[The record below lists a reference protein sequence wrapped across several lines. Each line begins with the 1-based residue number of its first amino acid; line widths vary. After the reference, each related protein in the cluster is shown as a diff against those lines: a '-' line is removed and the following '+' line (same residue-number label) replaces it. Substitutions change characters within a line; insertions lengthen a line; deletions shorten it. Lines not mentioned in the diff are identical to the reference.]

1 MPDYVFLD
9 GPFAGQV
16 LGSLETHA
24 EGELLA
30 VELVDVDLDPDV
42 TELHDYRVESG
53 ADGHEPG
60 LLRHVIVTDSDQE
73 RLAG

>member
-9 GPFAGQV
+9 GPFAGQT
-16 LGSLETHA
+16 LGSLDTHT
-24 EGELLA
+24 EGELLV

-42 TELHDYRVESG
+42 SELHDYRVESCAG
-53 ADGHEPG
+53 AGSPG
-60 LLRHVIVTDSDQE
+60 FLRHVILRDEE